1 MDRRALVLYLQNVRD
16 LEVAKIKIRKMY
28 ELEENRYRRSLN
40 EIPPRINAEMHHY
53 DEKPGWKAGAVCGI
67 FGILMIGASIIL
79 KLKNTSNELE
89 GAESFEV
96 LAMLIIFF
104 GVLAIIPF
112 FLSIFKL
119 HRYNKNYKKMKNK
132 VDLFNWKSRMQAE
145 ARDAEIN
152 SLTEKINNE
161 RKQKKELYLSE
172 ENKAEELLDKFYDM
186 NIIPGRYRLLAA
198 VEYLYDFMSTSQ
210 ASYTDMLL
218 NVKLEEGIQ
227 RLEQRLD
234 VIISE
239 VSDLIYETRC
249 MRKDNEYMIN
259 QIIKQNNE
267 MLQSLQR
274 SESNSVEAAQYA
286 QLAVNYSAANAY
298 FSLATY
304 LKK

>member
-1 MDRRALVLYLQNVRD
+1 MLYLQNVRD
-16 LEVAKIKIRKMY
+16 LEVAKRKIRKIY

-40 EIPPRINAEMHHY
+40 EIPPRINAEIHHY
-53 DEKPGWKAGAVCGI
+53 DIKPALEAGVISGI
-67 FGILMIGASIIL
+67 FGILIIGVGIISQL
-79 KLKNTSNELE
+79 KSMGPSLE
-89 GAESFEV
+89 GDV
-96 LAMLIIFF
+96 TTMMLIMFF

-119 HRYNKNYKKMKNK
+119 HRYNRNYKKMKNE

-152 SLTEKINNE
+152 SLTKKINNE
-161 RKQKKELYLSE
+161 WKQKKELYLSE

-186 NIIPGRYRLLAA
+186 NIIPGRYRFLAA

-259 QIIKQNNE
+259 QVIKQNKE

>member
-1 MDRRALVLYLQNVRD
+1 
-16 LEVAKIKIRKMY
+16 
-28 ELEENRYRRSLN
+28 
-40 EIPPRINAEMHHY
+40 
-53 DEKPGWKAGAVCGI
+53 
-67 FGILMIGASIIL
+67 
-79 KLKNTSNELE
+79 
-89 GAESFEV
+89 
-96 LAMLIIFF
+96 
-104 GVLAIIPF
+104 
-112 FLSIFKL
+112 
-119 HRYNKNYKKMKNK
+119 
-132 VDLFNWKSRMQAE
+132 
-145 ARDAEIN
+145 
-152 SLTEKINNE
+152 
-161 RKQKKELYLSE
+161 
-172 ENKAEELLDKFYDM
+172 
-186 NIIPGRYRLLAA
+186 
-198 VEYLYDFMSTSQ
+198 MSTSQ

-259 QIIKQNNE
+259 QVIKQNKE

>member
-16 LEVAKIKIRKMY
+16 LEVAKTKIQEMY
-28 ELEENRYRRSLN
+28 KIEENIHHNSLS
-40 EIPPRINAEMHHY
+40 EQLSRIHEETRHY
-53 DEKPGWKAGAVCGI
+53 EEEPEWKPGLICGI
-67 FGILMIGASIIL
+67 LGAFIVGIGMKLGNISGYIISPKVFIGIGLLMMVPFIMIII
-79 KLKNTSNELE
+79 KLCKYHYNYEKMINEVDSFNKQSYMRAKEKKDQIIQEKKNQWE
-89 GAESFEV
+89 
-96 LAMLIIFF
+96 
-104 GVLAIIPF
+104 
-112 FLSIFKL
+112 
-119 HRYNKNYKKMKNK
+119 KK
-132 VDLFNWKSRMQAE
+132 R
-145 ARDAEIN
+145 
-152 SLTEKINNE
+152 
-161 RKQKKELYLSE
+161 ELYLSE

-186 NIIPGRYRLLAA
+186 NIIPGRYRFLAA

-259 QIIKQNNE
+259 QVIKQNKE